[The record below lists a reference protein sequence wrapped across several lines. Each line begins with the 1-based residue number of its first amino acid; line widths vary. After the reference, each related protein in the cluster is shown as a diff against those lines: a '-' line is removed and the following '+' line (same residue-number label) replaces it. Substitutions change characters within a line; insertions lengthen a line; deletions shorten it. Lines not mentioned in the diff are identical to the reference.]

1 MKETNQSSILQR
13 YQLTEFMIKFIKHKL
28 ENFYI
33 LHMNLKT
40 YVKDVPDFPKEGIIF
55 KDICPLLASSKATNY
70 AIDQLA
76 KGLHEI
82 NVTKI
87 VGIESRGFLLGLA
100 LAQKMGVGFVPIRKP
115 GKLPGAIIK
124 ETYAL
129 EYGEDTIEIQES
141 AIQEGDHVV
150 VHDDILATGGTAAA
164 ACKLIEQCG
173 GTVVQCNFLL
183 ELGFLDGRA
192 KLEDYALHSLM
203 HY

>member
-1 MKETNQSSILQR
+1 M
-13 YQLTEFMIKFIKHKL
+13 
-28 ENFYI
+28 
-33 LHMNLKT
+33 
-40 YVKDVPDFPKEGIIF
+40 
-55 KDICPLLASSKATNY
+55 
-70 AIDQLA
+70 
-76 KGLHEI
+76 
-82 NVTKI
+82 TKI
-87 VGIESRGFLLGLA
+87 VGVESRGFLLGLA

-129 EYGEDTIEIQES
+129 EYGEDTIEIQEN
-141 AIQEGDHVV
+141 AIQEGDQVV